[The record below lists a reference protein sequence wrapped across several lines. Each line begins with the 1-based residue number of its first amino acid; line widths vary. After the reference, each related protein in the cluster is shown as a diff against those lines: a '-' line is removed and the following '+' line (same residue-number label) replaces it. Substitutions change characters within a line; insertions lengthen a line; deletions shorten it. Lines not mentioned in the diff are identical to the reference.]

1 MSLDLSKSSESD
13 LIVAN
18 QPVRSTGQSP
28 TTRDEQ
34 FNVIEIDSESNSDV
48 IRRTRRTSFNN
59 TNRLSAVSCDSDR
72 KSTIST
78 DSVEILGSTSTTTPE
93 SSSVEVITSSSV
105 EVIAVITE
113 PNRYVFLKKKLKLS
127 KISMKLNLKY
137 GRIIYSYFIFVH
149 FIKDN
154 YICIT

>member
-1 MSLDLSKSSESD
+1 MATIYLPILLKILFLNFIEMRQSMSLDLCKSSVDND

-34 FNVIEIDSESNSDV
+34 FNVIEIDSELNSDV
-48 IRRTRRTSFNN
+48 VRRTRRMSFNN

-78 DSVEILGSTSTTTPE
+78 DSVEVLGSTSTTTPE

-105 EVIAVITE
+105 EVLAVIE
-113 PNRYVFLKKKLKLS
+113 PNR
-127 KISMKLNLKY
+127 
-137 GRIIYSYFIFVH
+137 
-149 FIKDN
+149 
-154 YICIT
+154 

>member
-13 LIVAN
+13 SIVAN

-28 TTRDEQ
+28 TSKDEQ

-48 IRRTRRTSFNN
+48 VRRTRRTSFNN
-59 TNRLSAVSCDSDR
+59 SNRLSAVSCDSDR

-105 EVIAVITE
+105 EVIAVVTE
-113 PNRYVFLKKKLKLS
+113 PNRYIYIYFFNESHFKK
-127 KISMKLNLKY
+127 IHGIAYN
-137 GRIIYSYFIFVH
+137 IW
-149 FIKDN
+149 KD
-154 YICIT
+154 

>member
-28 TTRDEQ
+28 TSRDEQ
-34 FNVIEIDSESNSDV
+34 FNVIEIDSESNTDV
-48 IRRTRRTSFNN
+48 VRRTRRTSFNN

-105 EVIAVITE
+105 EVIAVVTE
-113 PNRYVFLKKKLKLS
+113 PNRYDF
-127 KISMKLNLKY
+127 
-137 GRIIYSYFIFVH
+137 
-149 FIKDN
+149 
-154 YICIT
+154 

>member
-1 MSLDLSKSSESD
+1 MRQSMSLDLSKSSESD

-28 TTRDEQ
+28 TSRDEQ

-48 IRRTRRTSFNN
+48 VRRTRRTSFNN

-105 EVIAVITE
+105 EVIAVVTE
-113 PNRYVFLKKKLKLS
+113 PNRYVFFLLL
-127 KISMKLNLKY
+127 
-137 GRIIYSYFIFVH
+137 F
-149 FIKDN
+149 
-154 YICIT
+154 